1 MTRTATSPRRTILQV
16 IDVDLPAGTVARRG
30 APRLGGD
37 VDVAVAVHVA
47 DLELVSPEALV
58 EQDAL
63 GELPPAE
70 VLPDDPAR
78 IVSSRG

>member
-1 MTRTATSPRRTILQV
+1 MTRPATSPRRTILQV
-16 IDVDLPAGTVARRG
+16 IDVDLPAGAVARGR
-30 APRLGGD
+30 APRFGAD
-37 VDVAVAVHVA
+37 VDVAVHVA
-47 DLELVSPEALV
+47 DLDLVSPEALV

-70 VLPDDPAR
+70 GLPDDPAR